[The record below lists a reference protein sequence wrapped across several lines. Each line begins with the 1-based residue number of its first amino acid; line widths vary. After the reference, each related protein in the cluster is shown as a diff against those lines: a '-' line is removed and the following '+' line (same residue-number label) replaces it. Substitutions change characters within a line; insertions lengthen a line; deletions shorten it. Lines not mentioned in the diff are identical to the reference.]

1 MENNPSV
8 SHDKEYSDISDVT
21 FQIKEEQLQIA
32 KKWIETGKVKIYKE
46 TFIEDKLFTVPVKR
60 EELVI
65 ENTSF
70 VSHNGG
76 QENMPLEIIRIP
88 LNKEEVN
95 FSKKV
100 ITLEDVSIYKDQI
113 EDIKHIEATLKKEV
127 FKDPL
132 EILK

>member
-8 SHDKEYSDISDVT
+8 SYNKECSDISDVT

-46 TFIEDKLFTVPVKR
+46 TFTEDKLFTVPVKR

-70 VSHNGG
+70 ISHNGG
-76 QENMPLEIIRIP
+76 QENMPLEIIHIP
-88 LNKEEVN
+88 LNEEQVK
-95 FSKKV
+95 FSKKLV
-100 ITLEDVSIYKDQI
+100 TLEDVSIYKDQI

>member
-8 SHDKEYSDISDVT
+8 SHDKEYEHCSDVT
-21 FQIKEEQLQIA
+21 LQLKEEQLQIA

-46 TFIEDKLFTVPVKR
+46 TFIEDTIFTVPVKR

-88 LNKEEVN
+88 LNEEQVK
-95 FSKKV
+95 FSKKLV
-100 ITLEDVSIYKDQI
+100 TLEDVSIYKEQI
-113 EDIKHIEATLKKEV
+113 DDIKHIEATLKKEV
-127 FKDPL
+127 FKEPV
-132 EILK
+132 ERIY